1 MSAVF
6 DDFIRIGQI
15 GTLLKTTVT
24 RVVSGAEVAVDL
36 TTATL
41 TQIEVQKP
49 SGEVIT
55 PPFTATITDA
65 LNGKIEFKDTA
76 GIFDEAGR
84 WKIRG
89 IATFGADKFF
99 GSWFGFSVDE

>member
-24 RVVSGAEVAVDL
+24 RVVSGVDVAVDL

-41 TQIEVQKP
+41 AQIEVQKP
-49 SGEVIT
+49 SGEVLT
-55 PPFTATITDA
+55 PPFTATITSA
-65 LNGKIEFKDTA
+65 INGEIEYKDTV

-89 IATFGADKFF
+89 IATFGADVFF
-99 GSWFGFSVDE
+99 GSWFGFGVDE

>member
-15 GTLLKTTVT
+15 GTTLKTTVT
-24 RVVSGAEVAVDL
+24 RIVSGAEVSVDL
-36 TTATL
+36 TTSTL
-41 TQIEVQKP
+41 VEIEIQKP
-49 SGEVIT
+49 SGEVLT
-55 PPFTATITDA
+55 AFVATITDA
-65 LNGKIEFKDTA
+65 LNGDIQYKDTV

-89 IATFGADKFF
+89 IATFGADEFL
-99 GSWFGFSVDE
+99 GSWFGFGVDE